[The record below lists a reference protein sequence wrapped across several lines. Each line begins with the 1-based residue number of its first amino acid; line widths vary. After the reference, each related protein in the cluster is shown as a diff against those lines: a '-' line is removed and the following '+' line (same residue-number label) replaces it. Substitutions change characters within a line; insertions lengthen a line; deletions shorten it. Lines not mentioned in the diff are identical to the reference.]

1 MAASMEVVNGAWDL
15 ATKFISPW
23 NTEVH
28 IGCEQNN
35 FESATNIL
43 CDNGLLNLLEDW
55 FFEEV
60 QQDLRQRVSPAF
72 WKFFEGLVPQD
83 SVADK
88 SEQNIVCLLQA
99 TEYLHKISEE
109 YKPCIQLLESLP
121 REINRN
127 YSMLAFCGVNKIS
140 DVVRI
145 LFKSVVFT
153 RASREFRDCVG
164 QFYAQAF
171 SVFHCV
177 EHDETVNDDEESTK
191 CSGCKH
197 DKNDCACQ
205 HIMQR
210 FNSINAKLDEVGV
223 LEQVSGTSVTAL
235 VHEQILQH
243 VENTCQGNFE
253 TAYLSSLQN
262 WLENKVL
269 GWLKL
274 VYSLDRTNI
283 GSDCIEGFK
292 GRLIHFLLE
301 TYANVQ
307 ISQLFKIIIEFPE
320 SELAI
325 MDLKYCLEKVDMR
338 SHLVTTLKSSLET
351 RLLHPGVN
359 TSDIL
364 TAYISAIRA
373 LRALDPAGVILE
385 LVCDPVRKYLRSRED
400 TVRCIVSNLIDDASN
415 ELLEELVK
423 SQPLID
429 ETTHNEEEDGDW
441 KKWMPDPVDADPAT
455 ASKSRRASDIIS
467 MLVNIYGS
475 KELFVNEYRTLLA
488 DRILTN
494 FNYEIEKEIRYLEL
508 LKLRFGESQMH
519 FCEVMLKDVADSKRI
534 NTRISEERIQKGE
547 ERTVDVNAMIL
558 SAQFW
563 PTFREEKI
571 TLPEHMQKLLEEY
584 TKRYE
589 TQKGNR
595 TLDWKSHLG
604 LVNIDVELKDRILN
618 FNVTPVHAAIIMQFQ
633 EQERWTVEE
642 LSTVLQ
648 VPATALRRKI
658 AYWQSQG
665 LLKEEQTDTFLLVEE
680 HKGRSHDSIVAEDE
694 EAESAMASSHAKTG
708 EELQVFWTY
717 IVGMLSNLESLPLE
731 RIHGV
736 LRMFAMEGVSGE
748 ITIDEVKHFLDNKVK
763 DQSLIYSGGV
773 YRLPKSS

>member
-1 MAASMEVVNGAWDL
+1 MDVVNDAWDF
-15 ATKFISPW
+15 ATKFLSPW
-23 NTEVH
+23 ENATSQTT
-28 IGCEQNN
+28 G
-35 FESATNIL
+35 FDSAVNIL
-43 CDNGLLNLLEDW
+43 GHNGLINLLEDW

-60 QQDLRQRVSPAF
+60 QRDLRQRVAPVF
-72 WKFFEGLVPQD
+72 WNFFENASEDGTENEKL
-83 SVADK
+83 
-88 SEQNIVCLLQA
+88 EQNIACLLQA
-99 TEYLHKISEE
+99 ADYLHKISQE
-109 YKPCIQLLESLP
+109 YQPCLQALESLP

-127 YSMLAFCGVNKIS
+127 YSMLAFCGVAKVT

-145 LFKSVVFT
+145 LFKAVVFN
-153 RASREFRDCVG
+153 RASREFRQCVG
-164 QFYAQAF
+164 QFYSQAF
-171 SVFHCV
+171 RVFHYLNH
-177 EHDETVNDDEESTK
+177 ELEQEEDEEESTE
-191 CSGCKH
+191 CLGCKH
-197 DKNDCACQ
+197 EKDSCECQ
-205 HIMQR
+205 QITLR
-210 FNSINAKLDEVGV
+210 FHATNAKLDEVGV
-223 LEQVSGTSVTAL
+223 LEQVSATSVTAL
-235 VHEQILQH
+235 IHEQIQQH
-243 VENTCQGNFE
+243 VENTCKGNFE
-253 TAYLSSLQN
+253 TAYLDSLEN
-262 WLENKVL
+262 WLEHKVL

-274 VYSLDRTNI
+274 VYAGNRTNI

-292 GRLIHFLLE
+292 GRLLHFLWE

-307 ISQLFKIIIEFPE
+307 IGQLFKIIIDFPE
-320 SELAI
+320 SEPAI
-325 MDLKYCLEKVDMR
+325 LDLKTCLEKTDMR
-338 SHLVTTLKSSLET
+338 AHLVSTLKTSLET

-359 TSDIL
+359 TADIL

-400 TVRCIVSNLIDDASN
+400 TVRCIVSNLTDDGSN

-423 SQPLID
+423 GQPLLD
-429 ETTHNEEEDGDW
+429 ESAHNDEEDVDW
-441 KKWMPDPVDADPAT
+441 EKWMPDPVDADPAT

-508 LKLRFGESQMH
+508 LKLRFGESQLH

-534 NTRISEERIQKGE
+534 NSRITEERKQKGE
-547 ERTVDVNAMIL
+547 IEDVEVNAMIL

-563 PTFREEKI
+563 PAFREEKV

-584 TKRYE
+584 TRKFE

-595 TLDWKSHLG
+595 TLNWKSHLG
-604 LVNIDVELKDRILN
+604 LVNIDVELKDRTLN
-618 FNVTPVHAAIIMQFQ
+618 FSVSPVHAAIIMQFQ
-633 EQERWTVEE
+633 EQERWTVED
-642 LSTVLQ
+642 LSSALQ

-680 HKGRSHDSIVAEDE
+680 HKGRSHDIMIGEDE
-694 EAESAMASSHAKTG
+694 EAESAMASAHAQKE

-731 RIHGV
+731 RIHSM
-736 LRMFAMEGVSGE
+736 LRMFAMQGTSGE
-748 ITIDEVKHFLDNKVK
+748 ITIHELKHFLDKKVK
-763 DQSLIYSGGV
+763 DQCLAYSGGV
-773 YRLPKSS
+773 YRLPKTS